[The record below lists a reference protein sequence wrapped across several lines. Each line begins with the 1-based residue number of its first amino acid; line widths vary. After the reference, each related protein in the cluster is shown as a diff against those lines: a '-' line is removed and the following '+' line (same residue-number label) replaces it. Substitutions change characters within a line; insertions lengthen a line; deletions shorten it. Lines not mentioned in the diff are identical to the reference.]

1 MADVASV
8 AGPPVPPRVRGWPRA
23 AGLLGIAMATAVME
37 ASVLIAVSFLVLALV
52 LGYRPLGVFLVCLV
66 AVAVVTYGIPPRDA
80 LWYVE
85 RGWAVLMGGA
95 FVALTLRRPEA
106 EFSGRALAAVA
117 GAAAVAAGVLA
128 VRSGAWGT
136 VEWAVEQRISEG
148 LGTALEALRTLRG
161 GDALPPALVTAVH
174 ETVRTQAKVFPAL
187 LGLSSMAA
195 LGVAWWV
202 YVRLSSGSDQGVGPL
217 RDFRFNDHLVW
228 VFIGGLVLLVT
239 PWEDVLARVG
249 ANAVVFMGALYALR
263 GAAVIL
269 FLSGGL
275 SLFGYVILVFGLVF
289 LPPLVL
295 TGAMVIGIGDTW
307 IDVRRRLR
315 STPV

>member
-1 MADVASV
+1 MTDVTPV
-8 AGPPVPPRVRGWPRA
+8 AVPPAASEARGWPRA
-23 AGLLGIAMATAVME
+23 AGLLGIAMATAVMQPT
-37 ASVLIAVSFLVLALV
+37 VLVAGSFLILGLV
-52 LGYRPLGVFLVCLV
+52 LGMRPLGILLLCLIS
-66 AVAVVTYGIPPRDA
+66 AVVVASGAPRDV

-85 RGWAVLMGGA
+85 RGWAMLVGGA
-95 FVALTLRRPEA
+95 FAALTLRRPDA
-106 EFSGRALAAVA
+106 RFSGRALAAVA
-117 GAAAVAAGVLA
+117 GAAAVAAGLLA
-128 VRSGAWGT
+128 ARSGAWGAM
-136 VEWAVEQRISEG
+136 EWAVEQRISQG
-148 LGTALEALRTLRG
+148 LGTALEALRMMRG

-174 ETVRTQAKVFPAL
+174 ETVRAQAKVFPAL

-202 YVRLSSGSDQGVGPL
+202 RVRLSSGSDQGVGPL

-228 VFIGGLVLLVT
+228 VFIVGLLLLLT

-275 SLFGYVILVFGLVF
+275 SLFGYVMLIFGLIF

-307 IDVRRRLR
+307 LDVRRRLR
-315 STPV
+315 STPA